1 MATSA
6 SAAVT
11 KVAAYMEQ
19 QEAKDLLRFI
29 TCGSVDD
36 GKSTLIGRLLYDC
49 RLLYEDQLAALK
61 ADSARYGTGGKDRLD
76 FALLVDGLAAE
87 REQGITIDVAY
98 RYFSTARRKFIVAD
112 TPGHED
118 YTRNMATGASTAD
131 AAVVL
136 VDARKG
142 AVTQTRRHGYLLSL
156 LGIRQVAFAINK
168 MDLVDWDRVVF
179 ERIAADCTDFA
190 GKLGIATPVCI
201 PMCARSG
208 DGVTRRGETMP
219 WYGGPS
225 LLDYLE
231 TVEPALDRSSLA
243 FRMPVQWVNRPD
255 PDFRGYCGTIASGA
269 IAPGDPVVVLPSGR
283 ATRIARLVAM
293 GADLAE
299 AGAGQAVTVTLA
311 DALDVGRGDVIAA
324 PQQRPAVVDQFA
336 ANVIWMGGQYLLPG
350 RPYLLRI
357 GTQAVNAQ
365 VTELKHV
372 TNVDTLE
379 HSAAKHAALNDV
391 CFCNI
396 ALDRP
401 VPIERYADNRE
412 LGGFII
418 IDRLT
423 NATVG
428 CGMIVFPLRRATN
441 IAWQALKVTKAERS
455 ELTGQHPCV
464 LWFTGLSGAGK
475 STIAAL
481 VDMKLHAMGR
491 HTVVLDGDNI
501 RHGLNK
507 DLGFTDEDRV
517 ENVRRVAEVAKL
529 MVGAGLIVMVSL
541 ISPFRNE
548 RRMARELVEAQEF
561 IEIFVDAPLAVCE
574 ARDPKGL
581 YRKARAGEIP
591 NLTGIGSA
599 YEPPQAPDIVLR
611 SDVDDAEALAS
622 RVVEYLTSGGY
633 LVRT

>member
-6 SAAVT
+6 RAAVT

-98 RYFSTARRKFIVAD
+98 RYFSTPRRKFIVAD

-190 GKLGIATPVCI
+190 GKLGIAKPVCI

-311 DALDVGRGDVIAA
+311 DAIDVGRGDVIAA
-324 PQQRPAVVDQFA
+324 LQQRPAVVDQFA

-350 RPYLLRI
+350 RSYLLRI

-428 CGMIVFPLRRATN
+428 CGMIAFPLRRATN

-481 VDMKLHAMGR
+481 VDMKLHTMGR

-507 DLGFTDEDRV
+507 NLGFTDEDRV

>member
-1 MATSA
+1 
-6 SAAVT
+6 
-11 KVAAYMEQ
+11 
-19 QEAKDLLRFI
+19 
-29 TCGSVDD
+29 
-36 GKSTLIGRLLYDC
+36 
-49 RLLYEDQLAALK
+49 
-61 ADSARYGTGGKDRLD
+61 
-76 FALLVDGLAAE
+76 
-87 REQGITIDVAY
+87 
-98 RYFSTARRKFIVAD
+98 
-112 TPGHED
+112 
-118 YTRNMATGASTAD
+118 
-131 AAVVL
+131 
-136 VDARKG
+136 
-142 AVTQTRRHGYLLSL
+142 
-156 LGIRQVAFAINK
+156 VAFAINK

-190 GKLGIATPVCI
+190 GKLGIAMPVCI

-219 WYGGPS
+219 WYRGPS